1 MPLTALKEPSRN
13 YAGGVRFAM
22 INGPTRVICWVAREA
37 LERRRFLGTYP
48 ARRRASTTT

>member
-22 INGPTRVICWVAREA
+22 MNGPTRVICWATREA
-37 LERRRFLGTYP
+37 LDRVEDDN
-48 ARRRASTTT
+48 SSQQD